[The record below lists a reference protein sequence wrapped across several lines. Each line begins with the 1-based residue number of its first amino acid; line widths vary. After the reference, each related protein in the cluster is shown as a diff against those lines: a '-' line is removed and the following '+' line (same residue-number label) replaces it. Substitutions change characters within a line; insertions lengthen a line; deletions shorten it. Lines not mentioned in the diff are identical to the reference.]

1 MARLTQKE
9 PSGKWTIRGV
19 DLQAVPPEVY
29 GALCKLL
36 AYENTGLD
44 PEDIDR
50 MKEDMEDIAMMATA
64 NVIKNLKK
72 Q

>member
-9 PSGKWTIRGV
+9 PSGKWSIRGV

-36 AYENTGLD
+36 AYEDTGLD

-50 MKEDMEDIAMMATA
+50 MNETMEDIAIMAA
-64 NVIKNLKK
+64 SNIKRR
-72 Q
+72 